1 MKRLRE
7 LQNFLEAYHAEKVSL
22 LRMIDFV
29 WFSDTMA
36 LPLDPNERA
45 MTSETLLLGAFGH
58 PDYSKMVDIS
68 MGLPDKII
76 ADGPFMK
83 TNDDPKLWWRHYHN
97 WDYVKEYWYQ
107 QGRRDNAFALRSMGY
122 PLMADEHEAKYGPG
136 LFSKISATMQD
147 LTDNDVES
155 KSVEE
160 KQELLKTL
168 SYYRQEMLG
177 CSDIH
182 PQDRYQM
189 LLDFDSNMRAS

>member
-29 WFSDTMA
+29 WISDTMA

-76 ADGPFMK
+76 ADGPFME
-83 TNDDPKLWWRHYHN
+83 TNDDPKLWWCHYHN

-107 QGRRDNAFALRSMGY
+107 QGRDNAFALRSMGY

-147 LTDNDVES
+147 LTDNGVES

-182 PQDRYQM
+182 PQDRYQV
-189 LLDFDSNMRAS
+189 